1 MPWNDRVKRRLKLRD
16 LDILMA
22 VVQTGS
28 MGNAARSLNM
38 SQPAVSKAIADLEHA
53 TGVRLLDRS
62 RQGVKPTP
70 YGLALL
76 KRGVV
81 IFDELRHGIQDIDF
95 LADPTAGELR
105 IGTTDPVAVAIV
117 APIIEQFN
125 RQYPRMAFHVFSG
138 DTASQLYQ
146 TMLERNAEFVISRIA
161 SPAPDEYS
169 VETLFQDSL
178 VVGAGADNRWLRR
191 REIKLVEL
199 IDEPWTLQP
208 LDSFFGTLVA
218 EAFRASGLAFPRL
231 TVGATSIHLRSEMLA
246 NGRFLTVVPGFSLK
260 LPRKHPSLR
269 ALPVALPNTRHPVA
283 IITLKNRSLSPLA
296 QLFIERVRAIVKPLT
311 KAPRG

>member
-1 MPWNDRVKRRLKLRD
+1 MPWNDRIKRRLKLRD
-16 LDILMA
+16 LDIPMA

-28 MGNAARSLNM
+28 MGNAASSLNM
-38 SQPAVSKAIADLEHA
+38 SQPAVSKAIADLEYA

-62 RQGVKPTP
+62 RQGVEPTR

-105 IGTTDPVAVAIV
+105 IGATDPVAVAIV
-117 APIIEQFN
+117 APIIERFN
-125 RQYPRMAFHVFSG
+125 RQYPRMTFQVFSG
-138 DTASQLYQ
+138 DTAPQLYR
-146 TMLERNAEFVISRIA
+146 TMLERNAELVISRLA

-178 VVGAGADNRWLRR
+178 VVVAGANNPWIRR
-191 REIKLVEL
+191 REIKLAEL

-208 LDSFFGTLVA
+208 QESFFGSLVA

-231 TVGATSIHLRSEMLA
+231 TVGATSIHLRHEMLA
-246 NGRFLTVVPGFSLK
+246 SGRFLTVLPGFSLR
-260 LPRKHPSLR
+260 LPRKH
-269 ALPVALPNTRHPVA
+269 
-283 IITLKNRSLSPLA
+283 
-296 QLFIERVRAIVKPLT
+296 
-311 KAPRG
+311 